1 MGIAMQIQAN
11 NPKERPTFDS
21 SKNIWHD
28 GRQNTTL
35 TMFRMGSL
43 HKHQFK
49 KKERIRSVVG
59 WLFIVITAQKMRGTS
74 KLTWCKY
81 PQLRT

>member
-1 MGIAMQIQAN
+1 MGITMQIQAN

-35 TMFRMGSL
+35 TMFRMRSL
-43 HKHQFK
+43 HKHQYFK
-49 KKERIRSVVG
+49 KRKGYGLDGYS
-59 WLFIVITAQKMRGTS
+59 
-74 KLTWCKY
+74 Y
-81 PQLRT
+81 

>member
-1 MGIAMQIQAN
+1 MGIAIQIQAN

-28 GRQNTTL
+28 ERQNTTL
-35 TMFRMGSL
+35 TMFRMRSL

-49 KKERIRSVVG
+49 KKGKDTFGG
-59 WLFIVITAQKMRGTS
+59 WMVIHIDCAFMRGTS
-74 KLTWCKY
+74 KLTWCK
-81 PQLRT
+81 